1 MEIDDLVLRSTS
13 GAVEIDA
20 VECSSKD
27 FLLFIINLDEAL
39 EAKFNSLLDDMV
51 LLVAQK
57 GKHAMRISLEDGL
70 EYALKKCRKSRFVR
84 NHIGNEP
91 QKLSLTAIESM
102 TLSDGGVPQHHD
114 SKDDA
119 YGGFGGAHCMIKGG
133 YNFIAESLSEEL
145 CIHLNH
151 IVTDISYCKEDVP
164 TKNDLFKKFPKVF
177 WDDSIDYFGATAE
190 EIDERGRCFMFWNVK
205 KIIGAPVLIALVFGK
220 AAINGQEMS
229 SSDNVK
235 HSLLVLHKLYGENKV
250 PDPVASGVTNWG
262 KDPYSYGAY
271 SYVAVGSSGEDCDIL
286 GRPVENCLFFAGEA
300 TCKEHPDTVGGDM
313 MSRLW
318 EAVRIIDIL
327 TTNTD
332 YTAKA

>member
-91 QKLSLTAIESM
+91 QKLSVTAIESM
-102 TLSDGGVPQHHD
+102 TLFDGGVPQHRD

-164 TKNDLFKKFPKVF
+164 TKNDLFKKVKV
-177 WDDSIDYFGATAE
+177 STSN
-190 EIDERGRCFMFWNVK
+190 GREFS
-205 KIIGAPVLIALVFGK
+205 GDAVLITVPLGYLK
-220 AAINGQEMS
+220 AEAI
-229 SSDNVK
+229 K
-235 HSLLVLHKLYGENKV
+235 
-250 PDPVASGVTNWG
+250 
-262 KDPYSYGAY
+262 
-271 SYVAVGSSGEDCDIL
+271 
-286 GRPVENCLFFAGEA
+286 F
-300 TCKEHPDTVGGDM
+300 
-313 MSRLW
+313 
-318 EAVRIIDIL
+318 
-327 TTNTD
+327 
-332 YTAKA
+332 